1 MWNTE
6 YLDRII
12 ERTNKRIS
20 RLRQK
25 MIEVKPGKQMPKEDQ
40 VTIGSGRQME
50 IAVLFLDICSYSSWF
65 NDSFESQKIVLATMN
80 IFMSEMMNIIRD
92 YEGEFEK
99 NYTQMEH
106 LVEMIIGAPFSDLT
120 YYIGL
125 YIADTIN
132 RRFGED
138 ALMFR
143 SQTALS
149 GNTTKYEY
157 ISFKEE
163 DGVHE
168 INSKLTVLAKELKPV
183 IESAKSQNDPRPV
196 IDIKEKID
204 LRIVPLEIN
213 TKELNRVLIERF
225 NQMSP
230 LLQRIFYT
238 IQSVIQ

>member
-1 MWNTE
+1 MNSYAT
-6 YLDRII
+6 
-12 ERTNKRIS
+12 
-20 RLRQK
+20 
-25 MIEVKPGKQMPKEDQ
+25 
-40 VTIGSGRQME
+40 SG
-50 IAVLFLDICSYSSWF
+50 Y
-65 NDSFESQKIVLATMN
+65 T
-80 IFMSEMMNIIRD
+80 
-92 YEGEFEK
+92 EGEFEK